1 MIRIEGLT
9 KQFGTLEVLGGL
21 DLEIAPGRVTA
32 ILGPNAAGKSTLIK
46 CILGLVR
53 PDGGDIWVGTTK
65 LNGSWRY
72 REQIGYMS
80 QEGRFPENLT
90 TREVIDLIVD
100 LRASDST
107 PGPTSSTPSDTSSGT
122 ESGTP
127 LDRELIP
134 AFDLEPEMDKRVGH
148 LSGGTRQK
156 LAAVLAFLFAPDILI
171 LDEPTAGLDPVASS
185 RLKDK
190 IGRVRDEGRTV
201 LLTSHLM
208 SEVDELADHLVFLQE
223 GTIRFEGSPE
233 ELKSRT
239 GEALLERAIA
249 HTLTH
254 DGPEVPA

>member
-9 KQFGTLEVLGGL
+9 KRFGTLEVLRDL

-53 PDGGDIWVGTTK
+53 PDGGRIRIAGET

-100 LRASDST
+100 LRASSA
-107 PGPTSSTPSDTSSGT
+107 PSSSTSSAEDPSN
-122 ESGTP
+122 

-134 AFDLEPEMDKRVGH
+134 AFDLEPEMEKRVGH

-156 LAAVLAFLFAPDILI
+156 LAAVLAFLFAPEILI

-190 IGRVRDEGRTV
+190 IGRVRDDGRTV

-223 GTIRFEGSPE
+223 GTIRFEGSPD